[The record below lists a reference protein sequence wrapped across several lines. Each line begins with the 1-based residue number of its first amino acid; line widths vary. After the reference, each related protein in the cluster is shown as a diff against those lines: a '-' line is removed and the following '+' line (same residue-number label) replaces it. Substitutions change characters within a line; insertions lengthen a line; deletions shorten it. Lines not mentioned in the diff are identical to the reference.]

1 MWHDGRQVE
10 KNLDVKGEL
19 SETVNERVEESKK
32 KAVKAVKEA
41 EKILKCVSG
50 SMTPAGEQ
58 AKKDMVIALKESILY
73 LIYILVLSH

>member
-1 MWHDGRQVE
+1 M
-10 KNLDVKGEL
+10 
-19 SETVNERVEESKK
+19 NERVEESKK
-32 KAVKAVKEA
+32 NAVKAVKEA